1 MVKCLT
7 NDEKRF
13 SGHHLLWITFFCIE
27 DKSAGKQKIAEAEPE
42 KRKTECVICL
52 DEIENVDAEAAK
64 LPCGVK

>member
-1 MVKCLT
+1 M
-7 NDEKRF
+7 NN
-13 SGHHLLWITFFCIE
+13 FFCIE